1 MTATFLGRLLLLCL
15 VEDHS
20 LFSQNSLWTAELVN
34 EVYRAFVKHP
44 DFGKDDFVTKL
55 KRQMQP
61 ASAATP
67 FAACPANEDIR
78 RGEPDG
84 SSDAQK
90 RRTFASQF
98 VLRRPARRRSDGLG
112 RVAHA
117 CPR

>member
-20 LFSQNSLWTAELVN
+20 LFSQNSLWTAELVD
-34 EVYRAFVKHP
+34 EVYRALVEHP

-55 KRQMQP
+55 KRHMQP

-67 FAACPANEDIR
+67 FPACPALPANEDIR

-90 RRTFASQF
+90 RRTFANQF
-98 VLRRPARRRSDGLG
+98 VSRRRSDGLG